1 MVVKGEYS
9 IKRVHYTKISFEYEC
24 DSKEEALEIIS
35 NGGDG
40 SCEDYTHESIDFDY
54 VDEAN
59 RIGVPYDINIE
70 ETI

>member
-1 MVVKGEYS
+1 MVVRGEYS

-24 DSKEEALEIIS
+24 ESIEEAKEIIES
-35 NGGDG
+35 GGDMDY
-40 SCEDYTHESIDFDY
+40 EDYTHESIDFDY

-59 RIGVPYDINIE
+59 CIGVPYDINIE